1 MSTHYSVTG
10 RTAILRI
17 DNPPVNG
24 LGHATRKGIVQG
36 LQRALDSADVD
47 AVVLTGRE
55 GSFSAGADISE
66 FGTARTTAAP
76 SLGDVIAALENAG
89 KPVVAAIDG
98 TCLGGGLELALGA
111 HYRVA
116 TSSSRIGLPEVHLG
130 LVPGAGGTQRLP
142 RVVGA
147 DVAADMISG
156 GAPRRAR
163 ELSELPGQRL
173 FDRIVDGDVIAAAT
187 ELAVEV
193 AAVRP
198 LPRVRDLSVGRDD
211 AAAAGATR
219 ERLRRRSRG
228 FVAPAEALALVEKAG
243 TTPFEEGLAE
253 EGSTFLELMNG
264 EQSAALRHAFFAERA
279 ARKVPDVRPGTPA
292 RTVDKVAVIGA
303 GTMGGGIAM
312 TFLGAG
318 IPVTVVESS
327 QEALDRGLD
336 GMRRN
341 YQHQVDRGKLT
352 ADGLEQRMAL
362 LTPTLDYADVSDS
375 DLVIEAAFED
385 MDVKRSVFTRLDEVA
400 KPGAI
405 LASNTSTLDID
416 AIAAVTGRPGDVL
429 GMHFFSPANVMKLLE
444 IVRGAKTS
452 DEVLVTAMAVGQ
464 RIGKTGVVAG
474 VCDGFIGNRM
484 IAKYGDAATALLRA
498 GATPA
503 EIDSAAEHFGFAMG
517 PFRTADLAGN
527 DIGWAIR
534 KRCYAEDPGMPR
546 EEISDALCEMG
557 RFGQKAGAG
566 WYDYAPGSREASPS
580 PVVEEL
586 LASFHA
592 KHGTELRP
600 FEADEIVQR
609 LVFALIDEGA
619 RILDEGIALRASDI
633 DVVYIAGYGFPRYR
647 GGPMFYADTVGAAHV
662 LSGLRRFHADD
673 GWEPSPLLMRLAGE
687 GGTFN

>member
-1 MSTHYSVTG
+1 MSTQYSVIG
-10 RTAILRI
+10 RTAILRL

-24 LGHATRKGIVQG
+24 LGHATRQGIVQG
-36 LQRALDSADVD
+36 LHRALDSGDVD

-55 GSFSAGADISE
+55 GFFSAGADITE
-66 FGTARTTAAP
+66 FGTPKTIAEPT
-76 SLGDVIAALENAG
+76 LGDVIAALEAAD

-98 TCLGGGLELALGA
+98 TCFGGGLELALGA

-116 TSSSRIGLPEVHLG
+116 TSKSRIGLPEVNLG

-142 RVVGA
+142 RLVGA
-147 DVAADMISG
+147 AVAADMISG
-156 GAPRRAR
+156 GAPRTGR
-163 ELSELPGQRL
+163 ELGDLPGQRL
-173 FDRIVDGDVIAAAT
+173 FDRVVDGDVMAAAL
-187 ELAVEV
+187 ELAAEM

-198 LPRVRDLSVGRDD
+198 LPRVRDLSVGSGD
-211 AAAAGATR
+211 AAAVSVIR
-219 ERLRRRSRG
+219 ERLGRRSRG
-228 FVAPAEALALVEKAG
+228 FLAPAAALALVEKAA

-253 EGSTFLELMNG
+253 ERKTFLELMNG

-279 ARKVPDVRPGTPA
+279 ARKVPDVPLGTSA
-292 RTVDKVAVIGA
+292 RRVDTVAVIGA

-312 TFLGAG
+312 NFLDAG
-318 IPVTVVESS
+318 IPVTIVESS

-336 GMRRN
+336 IMRRN
-341 YQHQVDRGKLT
+341 YQRQVKTGKLT
-352 ADGLEQRMAL
+352 AEGLEQRMAL

-444 IVRGAKTS
+444 IVRGAKAA
-452 DEVLVTAMAVGQ
+452 DDVLVTAMAVGQ

-484 IAKYGDAATALLRA
+484 LAKYRDAAMELLRA

-503 EIDSAAEHFGFAMG
+503 DIDSAAENFGFAMG
-517 PFRTADLAGN
+517 PFRTSDLAGN

-534 KRCYAEDPGMPR
+534 KRRYAEDPGMPR
-546 EEISDALCEMG
+546 DEIADALCEMG
-557 RFGQKAGAG
+557 RFGQKVGAG
-566 WYDYAPGSREASPS
+566 WYDYKPGSREAIPS
-580 PVVEEL
+580 PVVDEL
-586 LASFHA
+586 LASFHTQ
-592 KHGTELRP
+592 HGTELRT

-609 LVFALIDEGA
+609 LVFALVDEGA

-662 LSGLRRFHADD
+662 LSGLRRFHGDD
-673 GWEPSPLLMRLAGE
+673 GWEPSPLLTRLADE
-687 GGTFN
+687 AGTFN

>member
-1 MSTHYSVTG
+1 MSTQYSVIG
-10 RTAILRI
+10 RTAILRL

-24 LGHATRKGIVQG
+24 LGHATRQGIVQG
-36 LQRALDSADVD
+36 LHRALDSGDVD

-55 GSFSAGADISE
+55 GFFSAGADITE
-66 FGTARTTAAP
+66 FGTPKTTAEP
-76 SLGDVIAALENAG
+76 TLGDVIAALEAAD

-98 TCLGGGLELALGA
+98 TCFGGGLELALGA

-116 TSSSRIGLPEVHLG
+116 TSKSRIGLPEVNLG

-142 RVVGA
+142 RLVGA
-147 DVAADMISG
+147 AVAADMISG
-156 GAPRRAR
+156 GAPRTGR
-163 ELSELPGQRL
+163 ELGDLPGQRL
-173 FDRIVDGDVIAAAT
+173 FDRVVDGDVMAAAL
-187 ELAVEV
+187 ELAAEM

-198 LPRVRDLSVGRDD
+198 LPRVRDLSVGSGD
-211 AAAAGATR
+211 AAAVSVIR
-219 ERLRRRSRG
+219 ERLGRRSRG
-228 FVAPAEALALVEKAG
+228 FLAPVAALALVEKAA

-253 EGSTFLELMNG
+253 ERKTFLELMNG

-279 ARKVPDVRPGTPA
+279 ARKVPDVPLGTSA
-292 RTVDKVAVIGA
+292 RRVDTVAVIGA

-312 TFLGAG
+312 NFLDAG

-336 GMRRN
+336 IMRRN
-341 YQHQVDRGKLT
+341 YQHQVKTGKLT
-352 ADGLEQRMAL
+352 AEGLEQRMAL

-444 IVRGAKTS
+444 IVRGAKTV
-452 DEVLVTAMAVGQ
+452 DDVLVTAMAVGQ

-484 IAKYGDAATALLRA
+484 LAKYRDAAMELLRA

-503 EIDSAAEHFGFAMG
+503 DIDSAAETFGFAMG
-517 PFRTADLAGN
+517 PFRTSDLAGN

-534 KRCYAEDPGMPR
+534 KRRYAEDPGMPR
-546 EEISDALCEMG
+546 DEIADALCEMG

-566 WYDYAPGSREASPS
+566 WYDYKPGSREAIPS
-580 PVVEEL
+580 PVVDEL
-586 LASFHA
+586 LASFHTQ
-592 KHGTELRP
+592 HGTELRT

-609 LVFALIDEGA
+609 LVFALVDEGA

-662 LSGLRRFHADD
+662 LSGLRRFHGDD
-673 GWEPSPLLMRLAGE
+673 GWEPSPLLTRLADE
-687 GGTFN
+687 AGTFN

>member
-1 MSTHYSVTG
+1 MSTQYSVTG
-10 RTAILRI
+10 RTAVLSL

-24 LGHATRKGIVQG
+24 LGHATRQGIVQG
-36 LQRALDSADVD
+36 LHRALDSGDID

-55 GSFSAGADISE
+55 GFFSAGADITE
-66 FGTARTTAAP
+66 FGTPKTTAEP
-76 SLGDVIAALENAG
+76 TLGDVIAALEAAG

-98 TCLGGGLELALGA
+98 TCFGGGLELALGA

-116 TSSSRIGLPEVHLG
+116 TSKSRIGLPEVNLG

-142 RVVGA
+142 RLVGA
-147 DVAADMISG
+147 AVAADMISG
-156 GAPRRAR
+156 GAPRTAR
-163 ELSELPGQRL
+163 ELGDLPGQRL
-173 FDRIVDGDVIAAAT
+173 FDRVVDGDVMAAAL
-187 ELAVEV
+187 ELAAEMS
-193 AAVRP
+193 AVRP
-198 LPRVRDLSVGRDD
+198 LPRVRDLSVSPGD
-211 AAAAGATR
+211 ADAVSAMR
-219 ERLRRRSRG
+219 ERLSRRSRG
-228 FVAPAEALALVEKAG
+228 FLAPAVALALVGKAA

-253 EGSTFLELMNG
+253 ERKAFLELMNG
-264 EQSAALRHAFFAERA
+264 DQSAALRHAFFAERA
-279 ARKVPDVRPGTPA
+279 ARKIPGVPPGTPA
-292 RTVDKVAVIGA
+292 RRVDTVAVIGA

-312 TFLGAG
+312 TFVDAG
-318 IPVTVVESS
+318 IPVTVLESS
-327 QEALDRGLD
+327 QEALDRGL
-336 GMRRN
+336 GVMRSN
-341 YQHQVDRGKLT
+341 YQRQVDKGKLT
-352 ADGLEQRMAL
+352 PDGLEQRMAL

-452 DEVLVTAMAVGQ
+452 DDVLVTAMAVGQ
-464 RIGKTGVVAG
+464 RLGKTGVVAG

-484 IAKYGDAATALLRA
+484 LARYRDAAMELLRA

-503 EIDSAAEHFGFAMG
+503 DIDSAAENFGFAMG

-534 KRCYAEDPGMPR
+534 KRRYAEDPGMPR
-546 EEISDALCEMG
+546 DEIADALCDMG
-557 RFGQKAGAG
+557 RLGQKTGAG
-566 WYDYAPGSREASPS
+566 WYDYKPGSREAIPS
-580 PVVEEL
+580 PDVDEL

-592 KHGTELRP
+592 KHDTELST

-662 LSGLRRFHADD
+662 LSGLRRFHAED
-673 GWEPSPLLMRLAGE
+673 GWEPSPFLMRLAGE
-687 GGTFN
+687 AGTFN

>member
-1 MSTHYSVTG
+1 MSTQYSVIG
-10 RTAILRI
+10 RTAILRL

-24 LGHATRKGIVQG
+24 LGHATRQGTVQG
-36 LQRALDSADVD
+36 LHRALDSGDVD

-55 GSFSAGADISE
+55 GFFSAGADITE
-66 FGTARTTAAP
+66 FGTPRTTAEP
-76 SLGDVIAALENAG
+76 TLGDLIAALEAAD

-98 TCLGGGLELALGA
+98 TCFGGGLELALGA

-116 TSSSRIGLPEVHLG
+116 TSKSRIGLPEVNLG

-142 RVVGA
+142 RLVGA
-147 DVAADMISG
+147 AVAADMISG

-163 ELSELPGQRL
+163 ELGDLPGQRL
-173 FDRIVDGDVIAAAT
+173 FDRVVDGDVMAAAL
-187 ELAVEV
+187 ELAAEM

-198 LPRVRDLSVGRDD
+198 LPRVRDLSVGPGD
-211 AAAAGATR
+211 AGAVSAMR
-219 ERLRRRSRG
+219 ERLGRRSRG
-228 FVAPAEALALVEKAG
+228 FLAPAAALALVEKAA

-253 EGSTFLELMNG
+253 ERKTFLELMNG
-264 EQSAALRHAFFAERA
+264 DQSAALRHAFFAERA
-279 ARKVPDVRPGTPA
+279 ARKVPDIPPGTSA
-292 RTVDKVAVIGA
+292 RRVDTVAVIGA

-312 TFLGAG
+312 NFLDAG

-327 QEALDRGLD
+327 QEALDRGL
-336 GMRRN
+336 GVMRGN
-341 YQHQVDRGKLT
+341 YQRQVAKGKLT
-352 ADGLEQRMAL
+352 SDGLERRMAL

-416 AIAAVTGRPGDVL
+416 AIAAVTGRPADVL

-444 IVRGAKTS
+444 IVRGAKTA
-452 DEVLVTAMAVGQ
+452 DDVLVTAMAVGQ

-484 IAKYGDAATALLRA
+484 LAKYRDAAMELLRA

-503 EIDSAAEHFGFAMG
+503 DIDSAAENFGFAMG
-517 PFRTADLAGN
+517 PFRTSDLAGN

-534 KRCYAEDPGMPR
+534 KRRYAEDPDMPR
-546 EEISDALCEMG
+546 DEIADALCEMG
-557 RFGQKAGAG
+557 RFGQKVAAG
-566 WYDYAPGSREASPS
+566 WYDYKPGSREAIPS
-580 PVVEEL
+580 PDVDDL

-592 KHGTELRP
+592 EHGTELRS

-619 RILDEGIALRASDI
+619 RILDEGIALRSSDI

-662 LSGLRRFHADD
+662 LSGLRRFHGDD
-673 GWEPSPLLMRLAGE
+673 GWEPPPLLMRLAGE
-687 GGTFN
+687 GGTFD